1 MIDLEI
7 KSQLVFLI
15 ITFVNETSYFPYE
28 TQIF

>member
-15 ITFVNETSYFPYE
+15 ITFVSETNYFPYE